1 MYLLD
6 SNAPHPPSS
15 SSAPGPL
22 PCSPTA
28 HQVIIDSY
36 LALSTPYRNTM
47 SLNAYLERKEAVF
60 RFMAIR
66 TGNIRKRCGCLYHG
80 RLTSVLPRSRT
91 HDLGA
96 RIIKAS
102 LSRRVGYDISSFS
115 MASNVTQKGTLSH
128 VCLVVSM
135 ERGGKTAYFPPT
147 LTIFTGREDARIL
160 TCVKSKRK
168 RPTLRSCL

>member
-1 MYLLD
+1 MLTSKERRLFFASWRD
-6 SNAPHPPSS
+6 DKSN
-15 SSAPGPL
+15 
-22 PCSPTA
+22 
-28 HQVIIDSY
+28 
-36 LALSTPYRNTM
+36 
-47 SLNAYLERKEAVF
+47 
-60 RFMAIR
+60 
-66 TGNIRKRCGCLYHG
+66 NIRKRCGCLYHG

-102 LSRRVGYDISSFS
+102 FSRRVGYETRSFS

-128 VCLVVSM
+128 VCLAVSM

-147 LTIFTGREDARIL
+147 LTIFIGRKDARIL

>member
-1 MYLLD
+1 M
-6 SNAPHPPSS
+6 SQC
-15 SSAPGPL
+15 L
-22 PCSPTA
+22 P
-28 HQVIIDSY
+28 
-36 LALSTPYRNTM
+36 
-47 SLNAYLERKEAVF
+47 
-60 RFMAIR
+60 
-66 TGNIRKRCGCLYHG
+66 RKRGGCFSLHG
-80 RLTSVLPRSRT
+80 DTVQQYSEEVWLPLSRSTDSVLPRSRT

-102 LSRRVGYDISSFS
+102 LSRRVGYETRSFS

-128 VCLVVSM
+128 VCLAVSM

-147 LTIFTGREDARIL
+147 LTIFIGRKDARIL